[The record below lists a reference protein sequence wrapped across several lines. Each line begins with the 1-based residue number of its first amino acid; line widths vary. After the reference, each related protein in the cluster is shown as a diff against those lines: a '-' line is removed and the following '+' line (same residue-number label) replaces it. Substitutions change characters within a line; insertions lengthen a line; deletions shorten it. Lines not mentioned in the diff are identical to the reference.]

1 MTTAEKNFEDLKEF
15 LDSLYDTT
23 LIKRN
28 LKKNGESFIQ
38 EVLALVTSE
47 KDKSEISMLYSYYVE
62 NGSELVIRSIN
73 EFAHS
78 HKLHDA
84 LAVFPLTDD
93 DVTGLVDQAVS
104 NILFYD
110 RKGDEEINMERI
122 EDHFKNNPDAID
134 AIDVMVAKFRQSLV
148 ESLNNES
155 ELEALDDEA

>member
-1 MTTAEKNFEDLKEF
+1 MITAEKNFEDLKDF
-15 LDSLYDTT
+15 LDGLYDTT
-23 LIKRN
+23 IIKRN
-28 LKKNGESFIQ
+28 LKKDGESFIQ

-62 NGSELVIRSIN
+62 NGSELVIRAIN

-84 LAVFPLTDD
+84 LAVFPLTED

-110 RKGDEEINMERI
+110 RKGDDEINMERI
-122 EDHFKNNPDAID
+122 EAHFKNNPD
-134 AIDVMVAKFRQSLV
+134 AIDVMVAKFRQSLE
-148 ESLNNES
+148 ESLNDKS
-155 ELEALDDEA
+155 ELDALDDA

>member
-15 LDSLYDTT
+15 LDGLYDTT
-23 LIKRN
+23 FIKRN
-28 LKKNGESFIQ
+28 LKKDGESFIQ

-110 RKGDEEINMERI
+110 RKGDEEILPVGRELGRSRVTPV
-122 EDHFKNNPDAID
+122 EGRGLSSR
-134 AIDVMVAKFRQSLV
+134 VA
-148 ESLNNES
+148 S
-155 ELEALDDEA
+155 EGAREPGDWR

>member
-122 EDHFKNNPDAID
+122 EAHFKNNPD

>member
-28 LKKNGESFIQ
+28 LKKDGESFIK
-38 EVLALVTSE
+38 EVLALVPSE

-122 EDHFKNNPDAID
+122 EAHFKNNPD

-155 ELEALDDEA
+155 ELDALDDDA

>member
-15 LDSLYDTT
+15 LDGLYDTT
-23 LIKRN
+23 FIKRN
-28 LKKNGESFIQ
+28 LKKDGESFIQ

-110 RKGDEEINMERI
+110 RKDDEEINMERI
-122 EDHFKNNPDAID
+122 EAHFKNNPD

>member
-110 RKGDEEINMERI
+110 RKGDEEINIERI
-122 EDHFKNNPDAID
+122 EAHFKNNPD

-155 ELEALDDEA
+155 EPEALDDEA

>member
-15 LDSLYDTT
+15 LDGLYDTT
-23 LIKRN
+23 FINRN
-28 LKKNGESFIQ
+28 LKKDGESFIQ

-122 EDHFKNNPDAID
+122 EAHFKNNPD

>member
-15 LDSLYDTT
+15 LDGLYDTT
-23 LIKRN
+23 FIKRN
-28 LKKNGESFIQ
+28 LKKDGESFIQ

>member
-28 LKKNGESFIQ
+28 LKKDGESFIK

-122 EDHFKNNPDAID
+122 EAHFKNNPD

-155 ELEALDDEA
+155 ELDALDDDA

>member
-122 EDHFKNNPDAID
+122 EAHFKNNPD

-155 ELEALDDEA
+155 ELAALDDEA

>member
-15 LDSLYDTT
+15 LDGLYDTT
-23 LIKRN
+23 FIKRN
-28 LKKNGESFIQ
+28 LKKDGESFIQ

-122 EDHFKNNPDAID
+122 EAHFKNNPDAIG
-134 AIDVMVAKFRQSLV
+134 VMVAKFRQSLV

>member
-15 LDSLYDTT
+15 LDGLYDTT

-28 LKKNGESFIQ
+28 LKKDGESFIK

-122 EDHFKNNPDAID
+122 EAHFKNNPD

-155 ELEALDDEA
+155 ELDALDDDA

>member
-28 LKKNGESFIQ
+28 LKKDGESFIK

-122 EDHFKNNPDAID
+122 EAHFKNNPD

-155 ELEALDDEA
+155 ELAALDDEA

>member
-15 LDSLYDTT
+15 LDGLYDTT
-23 LIKRN
+23 FIKRN
-28 LKKNGESFIQ
+28 LKKDGESFIQ

-122 EDHFKNNPDAID
+122 EAHFKNNPD

-155 ELEALDDEA
+155 ELDALDDDA

>member
-15 LDSLYDTT
+15 LDGLYDTT
-23 LIKRN
+23 FIKRN
-28 LKKNGESFIQ
+28 LKKDGESFIQ

-78 HKLHDA
+78 HNLHDA

-122 EDHFKNNPDAID
+122 EAHFKNNPD

-155 ELEALDDEA
+155 ELDALDDDA

>member
-1 MTTAEKNFEDLKEF
+1 MTTNEKSFEDLKEF
-15 LDSLYDTT
+15 LDGLYDTT

-28 LKKNGESFIQ
+28 LKKYGDAFIQ

-78 HKLHDA
+78 NKLHDA

-93 DVTGLVDQAVS
+93 DITGLVDQAVS

-122 EDHFKNNPDAID
+122 EAHFKNNPD
-134 AIDVMVAKFRQSLV
+134 AIDVMVAKFRQSLE
-148 ESLNNES
+148 ESLNDKS
-155 ELEALDDEA
+155 ELEALNDES

>member
-28 LKKNGESFIQ
+28 LKKDGESFIQ

-122 EDHFKNNPDAID
+122 EAHFKNNPD

>member
-1 MTTAEKNFEDLKEF
+1 MITAEKNFEDLKDF
-15 LDSLYDTT
+15 LDGLYDTT
-23 LIKRN
+23 IIKRN
-28 LKKNGESFIQ
+28 LKKDGESFIQ

-62 NGSELVIRSIN
+62 NGSELVIRAIN

-84 LAVFPLTDD
+84 LAVFPLTED

-110 RKGDEEINMERI
+110 RKGDDEINMERI
-122 EDHFKNNPDAID
+122 EAHFKNNPDAID
-134 AIDVMVAKFRQSLV
+134 VMVEKFRQSLE
-148 ESLNNES
+148 ESLNDKS
-155 ELEALDDEA
+155 ELDALDDA

>member
-1 MTTAEKNFEDLKEF
+1 MSTAEKNFEDLKEF
-15 LDSLYDTT
+15 LDGLYDTT
-23 LIKRN
+23 FIKRN
-28 LKKNGESFIQ
+28 LKKDGESFIQ

-122 EDHFKNNPDAID
+122 EAHFKNNPD

>member
-15 LDSLYDTT
+15 LDGLYDTT
-23 LIKRN
+23 FIKRN
-28 LKKNGESFIQ
+28 LKKDGESFIK

-122 EDHFKNNPDAID
+122 EAHFKNNPD

-155 ELEALDDEA
+155 ELDALDDDA

>member
-15 LDSLYDTT
+15 LDGLYDTT
-23 LIKRN
+23 FIKRN
-28 LKKNGESFIQ
+28 LKKDGESFIQ

-122 EDHFKNNPDAID
+122 EAHFKNNPD